1 MGAPGRCR
9 NGVFG
14 DRSRYDSA
22 RTNGSAHGY
31 FRPVCSREDALRGRG
46 RRFGLRCCV
55 AVVVVGVGAS
65 ARGAVAQDPVVR
77 RDTTVTDTAAARRD
91 SLAKVEAERLRQ
103 ARLRAADTI
112 KAPIARAEVPRS
124 LAIANPYAW
133 NREGLFATGALTL
146 GELVDRIPG
155 VTSFRAGWISAP
167 EMAAV
172 NGRFG
177 RVRIFLDGIE
187 LDPLNSRL
195 QGQHDLSLI
204 DLWNL
209 EDATIEPGAD
219 EVRVHLRSWRVA
231 STTPVTRIDIHTGDL
246 QTNAYR
252 GFYGRRFPGGQV
264 VQLGGNHYATTDRRT
279 SEAGDQTSL
288 WGRIGMARGKWSVD
302 GSLLRSGRKFTVR
315 TFGDATTTDTLPTMD
330 GISMVA
336 IGRAAWGDASSGPW
350 FQAIASAQSFSIRN
364 PPLVV
369 IDSVSGPG
377 GGGPGGSPTEHD
389 TLEVE
394 NDTTQSR
401 PQFVLTGGLTRG
413 PVRFSAL
420 GRIRRWR
427 GETTI
432 APAVR
437 VGYEAGGLALS
448 LLGERAPLDS
458 VQRIEAGASF
468 NFLGRF
474 AVAGSAS
481 RFTPIRGVDAPTSLG
496 LRAEAGVRFGRI
508 WVTGGALRRD
518 TSFLPAA
525 IAFDS
530 SFRSGVQATSTGI
543 FSMVRGKFW
552 RDVGV
557 DLSGIRYESA
567 GIYRPQYETRARL
580 FLDTDMRA
588 KFPTGNLN
596 ILLAVTHDYRTQALF
611 PTADD
616 FVESTQYRT
625 WSADAEIRLLTA
637 TIFFQYRNFLAAEY
651 QQVPGFTMPSIT
663 SIYGIRWNF
672 IN

>member
-1 MGAPGRCR
+1 M
-9 NGVFG
+9 
-14 DRSRYDSA
+14 
-22 RTNGSAHGY
+22 
-31 FRPVCSREDALRGRG
+31 
-46 RRFGLRCCV
+46 
-55 AVVVVGVGAS
+55 AVVLFGVGAS
-65 ARGAVAQDPVVR
+65 VRGALAQDPVVR
-77 RDTTVTDTAAARRD
+77 RDTTTSDSAAAARRD
-91 SLAKVEAERLRQ
+91 SLARVQAERLRQ

-112 KAPIARAEVPRS
+112 KAPIARAEVPPV
-124 LAIANPYAW
+124 LAVANAYAW

-146 GELVDRIPG
+146 GELIDRIPG

-177 RVRIFLDGIE
+177 RVRIFLDGVE

-195 QGQHDLSLI
+195 RGQHDLSLI

-209 EDATIEPGAD
+209 EDATIETGAD
-219 EVRVHLRSWRVA
+219 EVRVHLRSWRIT

-246 QTNAYR
+246 QTNSYR
-252 GFYGRRFPGGQV
+252 GFFGRRFPGGQV
-264 VQLGGNHYATTDRRT
+264 LQLGGDHYTTTDRRT
-279 SEAGDQTSL
+279 SESGDQTSL
-288 WGRIGMARGKWSVD
+288 WGRVGVARGKWSVD

-315 TFGDATTTDTLPTMD
+315 SFDGDSPTDTLPTMN

-336 IGRAAWGDASSGPW
+336 IGRAAWGDAASGPW

-369 IDSVSGPG
+369 IDSVPGPG
-377 GGGPGGSPTEHD
+377 GGGPGGSPTERD
-389 TLEVE
+389 TLEVD

-413 PVRFSAL
+413 PMRFSAL

-427 GETTI
+427 GGTTV
-432 APAVR
+432 APALR
-437 VGYEAGGLALS
+437 VGYESGGLNLS
-448 LLGERAPLDS
+448 LLGERSPLDS
-458 VQRIEAGASF
+458 VQRIEGGASF
-468 NFLGRF
+468 NLGGRF
-474 AVAGSAS
+474 ALAGSVS
-481 RFTPIRGVDAPTSLG
+481 RFTPIEGLDAPTSLG
-496 LRAEAGVRFGRI
+496 FRAEAGVRFGRI

-525 IAFDS
+525 VAFDS
-530 SFRSGVQATSTGI
+530 SFRSGHQGTSTGI
-543 FSMVRGKFW
+543 FSTIRGKFW
-552 RDVGV
+552 RDIGV
-557 DLSGIRYESA
+557 DLSGVRYEAA

-580 FLDTDMRA
+580 FLDSDMRA
-588 KFPTGNLN
+588 KFPSGNLN

-611 PTADD
+611 PTATG
-616 FVESTQYRT
+616 FVESSQYRT

-637 TIFFQYRNFLAAEY
+637 TIFFQYRNFLGAQY
-651 QQVPGFTMPSIT
+651 DQVPGFTMPSIT

-672 IN
+672 AN